1 MDKDTIILA
10 IESSCDDTAA
20 SIIKN
25 GRIVSNIVS
34 GQPVHGKYG
43 GVIPELAGRKHQQ
56 NIVHVVE
63 AALQEAKTSKNQLS
77 AIAFTQ
83 GPGLGG
89 SLLVGSSFAKAM
101 ALSLKIPLLAVNHL
115 QAHILSNC
123 IQSESENKPIPSFPF
138 LCLTV
143 SGGHTQLVIAKDPLT
158 FELIG
163 ETEDDAAGEA
173 FDKGA
178 KMLGLP
184 YPGGPHIDRI
194 AKEGNPHLFKFPIAD
209 IKGFNFSFSG
219 LKTALLYFI
228 EEKKRVNPNFLDEN
242 LADICASYQYT
253 IVKTLLDKMFACAYK
268 YEIKTLCLA
277 GGVSANSLLRKEFS
291 EGAYKNS
298 FAHYY
303 PSMQYCTD
311 NAAMI
316 AQLAY
321 YMYQA
326 QKFAPL
332 NVRPETRLGLH
343 S

>member
-20 SIIKN
+20 AVIKN
-25 GRIVSNIVS
+25 GRILSNIVS
-34 GQPVHGKYG
+34 GQTVHGKFG
-43 GVIPELAGRKHQQ
+43 GVIPELAGRKHQK

-63 AALQEAKTSKNQLS
+63 EALKFAKIELKNLN

-101 ALSLKIPLLAVNHL
+101 ALSLNIPLIAVNHL

-123 IQSESENKPIPSFPF
+123 IMTEGEIKETPKYPF
-138 LCLTV
+138 ICLTV
-143 SGGHTQLVIAKDPLT
+143 SGGHTQLILAEDALSLKIL
-158 FELIG
+158 G

-194 AKEGNPHLFKFPIAD
+194 AQEGNPLQFKFPIAEM
-209 IKGFNFSFSG
+209 KGFNYSFSG
-219 LKTALLYFI
+219 LKTSLLYFLEENKSKDSLFI
-228 EEKKRVNPNFLDEN
+228 EKN
-242 LADICASYQYT
+242 LPHICASYQYT
-253 IVKTLLDKMFACAYK
+253 IIKTLLDKLFDCAHHYK
-268 YEIKTLCLA
+268 IKTLCLA
-277 GGVSANSLLRKEFS
+277 GGVSANSVLRKEFIEKS
-291 EGAYKNS
+291 QKSGIQH
-298 FAHYY
+298 FY
-303 PSMQYCTD
+303 PPMQYCTD

-316 AQLAY
+316 AQTAY
-321 YMYQA
+321 ELFKA
-326 QKFAPL
+326 GRFAPL
-332 NVRPETRLGLH
+332 NTIPDTRLSLH